1 MTISISD
8 SSNIKVVDKYET
20 TIAENT
26 DLSPLFL
33 TSDFRFLVIGS
44 DYAGQSLYIA

>member
-8 SSNIKVVDKYET
+8 SSNIKVVDKFET
-20 TIAENT
+20 TIAE
-26 DLSPLFL
+26 DAYLRPLFL

-44 DYAGQSLYIA
+44 DYAGQNLYIV